1 MTRNFFRDEQGSVI
15 VENTIT
21 MLVFVLLTMGITQ
34 AGLIMWSF
42 TGIQHGV
49 QMAAR
54 CASVSD
60 AAIAAGVD
68 FATATYAPCY
78 NTGRQ
83 GATHNASTVKA
94 FAASNSWGMDPPSST
109 FSVGS
114 VSCASP
120 ANTVMASNYN
130 INLMHFLLSV
140 TITPQSCYA
149 SSS

>member
-1 MTRNFFRDEQGSVI
+1 MRNVFRDEDGSVI

-34 AGLIMWSF
+34 AGLIMWNF

-60 AAIAAGVD
+60 AAIAAGVN
-68 FATATYAPCY
+68 FATATYKPCY
-78 NTGRQ
+78 NTGTQ
-83 GATHNASTVKA
+83 GATNNASTVTA
-94 FAASNSWGMDPPSST
+94 FAASNSWGTNLRSFT

-120 ANTVMASNYN
+120 ANTVMARNYT

-140 TITPQSCYA
+140 SITPQSCYA